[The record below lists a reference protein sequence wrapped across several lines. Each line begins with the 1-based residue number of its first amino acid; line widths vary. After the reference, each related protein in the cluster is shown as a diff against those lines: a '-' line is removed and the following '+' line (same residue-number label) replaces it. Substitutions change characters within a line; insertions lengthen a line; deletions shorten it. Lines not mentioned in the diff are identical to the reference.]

1 MTKVILLEELKKF
14 TLENTKDILMPVERQ
29 EEDAEPPAP
38 RSAQVFSM
46 NLPDSASYRRD
57 APYILHQIINSKD
70 KQPPGQKWPS
80 GIAIIRSVFCVYHE
94 DGQEGGLMLLNLM
107 ERMRIA
113 LMKQVVIGGQFTLD
127 LREELDAL
135 FYTEKTA
142 PFYGGEMISQW
153 QMKSI
158 ERELGQWHEETQIPF
173 QNRM

>member
-1 MTKVILLEELKKF
+1 MTKVILLEALKKF
-14 TLENTKDILMPVERQ
+14 TLEATKDIVMPVEPQ
-29 EEDAEPPAP
+29 EEDEGQPAP
-38 RSAQVFSM
+38 RPAQIFGM
-46 NLPDSASYRRD
+46 NLPDGASYQRE

-70 KQPPGQKWPS
+70 VHPPGQIQPI
-80 GIAIIRSVFCVYHE
+80 GTAIIRSVFCVYHE
-94 DGQEGGLMLLNLM
+94 DGQEGGLLLLNLM

-153 QMKSI
+153 KMKSI
-158 ERELGQWHEETQIPF
+158 ERELGQWQGETQIPF
-173 QNRM
+173 QNR